1 MFDCY
6 LVAVSF
12 ALLLHV
18 LAPKNEY
25 IGQKDTTLVKMK
37 IPAKISNTMPAVPTT
52 VSVINNPIKMA
63 AISNRMI
70 LSVVP
75 MFFFMLMYLEFKAKF
90 KFHLTT

>member
-1 MFDCY
+1 
-6 LVAVSF
+6 
-12 ALLLHV
+12 
-18 LAPKNEY
+18 
-25 IGQKDTTLVKMK
+25 
-37 IPAKISNTMPAVPTT
+37 
-52 VSVINNPIKMA
+52 VSVINNPIKID

>member
-1 MFDCY
+1 MFAFY

-12 ALLLHV
+12 EFLMNV
-18 LAPKNEY
+18 FAPKNEY
-25 IGQKDTTLVKMK
+25 KGQKDTTLVTIK
-37 IPAKISNTMPAVPTT
+37 IPAKISNTIPAVPTT
-52 VSVINNPIKMA
+52 VSVINKPMKTA

-75 MFFFMLMYLEFKAKF
+75 IFFFMLIYLEFEVKF

>member
-18 LAPKNEY
+18 FAPKNEY
-25 IGQKDTTLVKMK
+25 NGQKETTLVTMK
-37 IPAKISNTMPAVPTT
+37 IPAKISNTTPAVPTT
-52 VSVINNPIKMA
+52 VSVTNNPIKMA

-75 MFFFMLMYLEFKAKF
+75 IFFFMAMYLEFKAKF
-90 KFHLTT
+90 KFHLIT

>member
-1 MFDCY
+1 
-6 LVAVSF
+6 
-12 ALLLHV
+12 
-18 LAPKNEY
+18 
-25 IGQKDTTLVKMK
+25 
-37 IPAKISNTMPAVPTT
+37 

-75 MFFFMLMYLEFKAKF
+75 MFFFMLINLEFKAKF